1 MALPFDDDSGEGFWG
16 GNQLCGVSYALA
28 VAATSI
34 ILSFPQQGL
43 ASQLVTDED
52 FWPQAQLP
60 PPVQATLYQKLPI
73 GDPEEIPAHTLKG
86 QLDEDFWPQFQL
98 PPPVRATLYQKLPLG
113 DPEEIPAKTLR
124 GLPEEELWQNR
135 VWPVPATIWQELPY
149 LPDPEEI
156 PAGKLHGLT

>member
-43 ASQLVTDED
+43 ASQLVT
-52 FWPQAQLP
+52 
-60 PPVQATLYQKLPI
+60 
-73 GDPEEIPAHTLKG
+73 
-86 QLDEDFWPQFQL
+86 DEDFWPQFQL

-156 PAGKLHGLT
+156 PAGKLSWTTRRGLLGQFSKAITKYVALASAVDI